1 MYAVGH
7 IALGH
12 MVGRV
17 FGRLTG
23 EEINIPL
30 VWLLSVVPDLDLLVR
45 GLDHRG
51 PSHSVVVAFVVFAP
65 LLLFRFRKSFVYF
78 AVLAAHSLIGDY
90 FTGEVM
96 LFWPFSHQDF
106 VFPYLI
112 SMISPL
118 EVYLELALFVVFLGV
133 FVFMRDF
140 EQLLNARVES
150 LLLLIPLG
158 ALGGSFLMMRHYSR
172 ALNVLVLPY
181 LIIVLMII
189 LSISKSLFEG
199 LFGSQRSSLRN

>member
-12 MVGRV
+12 VVGRV

-78 AVLAAHSLIGDY
+78 VVLVTHSLIGDY

-96 LFWPFSHQDF
+96 LFWPFSHEGF
-106 VFPYLI
+106 VSPYII
-112 SMISPL
+112 SMRNPL
-118 EVYLELALFVVFLGV
+118 EVYLELALFIVFLGI

-140 EQLLNARVES
+140 EKLLKGRAES

-158 ALGGSFLMMRHYSR
+158 ALGGSFFMMRNYSG
-172 ALNVLVLPY
+172 ALNVLTLPY

-189 LSISKSLFEG
+189 VSISKLLFEG
-199 LFGSQRSSLRN
+199 LFGTQRSLGS

>member
-12 MVGRV
+12 LVGRV

-23 EEINIPL
+23 EEVNIPL
-30 VWLLSVVPDLDLLVR
+30 VWLLSVMPDLDLLVR

-65 LLLFRFRKSFVYF
+65 LLLFRFRKSVVYF
-78 AVLAAHSLIGDY
+78 AVLATHSLIGDY
-90 FTGEVM
+90 FTGDVM
-96 LFWPFSHQDF
+96 LFWPFSHEGF
-106 VFPYLI
+106 VSPYII
-112 SMISPL
+112 SMRSPL

-133 FVFMRDF
+133 FVLMRDF
-140 EQLLNARVES
+140 ERLLNARVES

-158 ALGGSFLMMRHYSR
+158 ALGGSFFMMRHYSG
-172 ALNVLVLPY
+172 ALNVLTLPY

-199 LFGSQRSSLRN
+199 LFGTQRSSLEN

>member
-12 MVGRV
+12 VVGRI

-23 EEINIPL
+23 EEINISL
-30 VWLLSVVPDLDLLVR
+30 VWLLSMVPDLDLLVH

-65 LLLFRFRKSFVYF
+65 LLLFRFRKSIIYF
-78 AVLAAHSLIGDY
+78 AVLVTHSLIGDY

-96 LFWPFSHQDF
+96 LLWPFSHEGF
-106 VFPYLI
+106 VSPYI
-112 SMISPL
+112 VSMRSPL
-118 EVYLELALFVVFLGV
+118 EVYLELALFVIFLGV
-133 FVFMRDF
+133 FLFMRDF
-140 EQLLNARVES
+140 EKLLKGRAES

-158 ALGGSFLMMRHYSR
+158 ALGGSFFMMRNYSG
-172 ALNVLVLPY
+172 ALNVLTLPY

>member
-23 EEINIPL
+23 EEMNIPL

-65 LLLFRFRKSFVYF
+65 LLLFRFRKSVVYF
-78 AVLAAHSLIGDY
+78 AVLAAHTLIGDY
-90 FTGEVM
+90 FTGDLM
-96 LFWPFSHQDF
+96 LLWPFSNEGF
-106 VFPYLI
+106 VFLYLI
-112 SMISPL
+112 SMINPL
-118 EVYLELALFVVFLGV
+118 EVYFELAIFVVFLGG
-133 FVFMRDF
+133 FC
-140 EQLLNARVES
+140 S
-150 LLLLIPLG
+150 
-158 ALGGSFLMMRHYSR
+158 
-172 ALNVLVLPY
+172 
-181 LIIVLMII
+181 
-189 LSISKSLFEG
+189 
-199 LFGSQRSSLRN
+199 